1 MKQETDG
8 KIILPEAFAA
18 RMKEDLGGEYDA
30 FAESYERP
38 LAGALRISRRYSVE
52 KLKARTGW
60 PLTKVPWSLDG
71 YYYNEADRPGR
82 HPLHE
87 AGAYYMQEPSAMSV
101 AAAADIR
108 PGMRVLDLCA
118 APGGKSCALADA
130 LSGSGLLIANEIIP
144 KRAAVLSQ
152 NVERMGLANTIVTN
166 ETPEHIAE
174 RFCEFF
180 DRVVVDAP
188 CSGEGMFKKEPDA
201 LSMWSPETVR
211 MCAARQKEILE
222 KAASCVAPGG
232 KLIYSTCTF
241 AREEDEENIAWF
253 LARFSEYS
261 LISEEKLLPH
271 KIEGGGHYVAVLQK
285 SGKAEPSPARGK
297 LKSNRTQAEEWKHF
311 AAAYMPNYIY
321 DKSLLLSFGD
331 HLYLM
336 PEAINLDGI
345 KVTRPGLELGY
356 MDHDRFVPSF
366 ALAHALLPGEFS
378 QVVELSDEQAA
389 AYINGEVLFCADGFS
404 GYTLLCID
412 GVGLAFGK
420 TSGGQIKNHYPKG
433 LRRGIIIS

>member
-1 MKQETDG
+1 MKQENAE
-8 KIILPEAFAA
+8 KIILPDAFAT
-18 RMKEDLGGEYDA
+18 RMREQLGGEYDA
-30 FAESYERP
+30 FAASFDKP
-38 LAGALRISRRYSVE
+38 LAGALRISRRYCEE
-52 KLKARTGW
+52 KLAARTGW
-60 PLTKVPWSLDG
+60 ALSKVPWSLDG
-71 YYYNEADRPGR
+71 YYYNEADHPGR

-101 AAAADIR
+101 AAAADVQ

-130 LSGSGLLIANEIIP
+130 LAGSGLLVANEIIP
-144 KRAAVLSQ
+144 KRAAILSQ
-152 NVERMGLANTIVTN
+152 NVERMGLANTVVTN
-166 ETPEHIAE
+166 ETPERIAG
-174 RFCEFF
+174 RFPEFF
-180 DRVVVDAP
+180 NRVVVDAP

-201 LSMWSPETVR
+201 LSMWSPETVA

-222 KAASCVAPGG
+222 QAAACVAPGG

-241 AREEDEENIAWF
+241 AREEDEDNIKWF
-253 LARFSEYS
+253 LANHEEYS

-285 SGKAEPSPARGK
+285 AGEAAQAPANGK
-297 LKSNRTQAEEWKHF
+297 LMSNRAQAEEWKRF
-311 AAAYMPNYIY
+311 AAEYMPGYIY
-321 DKSLLLSFGD
+321 DKNLLLSFGD

-336 PEAINLDGI
+336 PEAINLDGL
-345 KVTRPGLELGY
+345 KVTRPGLELGA
-356 MDHDRFVPSF
+356 MDHDRFMPAY

-378 QVVELSDEQAA
+378 QEEELSDEQAA
-389 AYINGEVLFCADGFS
+389 AYIRGEVLPCSAGFS
-404 GYTLLCID
+404 GYTLLRID